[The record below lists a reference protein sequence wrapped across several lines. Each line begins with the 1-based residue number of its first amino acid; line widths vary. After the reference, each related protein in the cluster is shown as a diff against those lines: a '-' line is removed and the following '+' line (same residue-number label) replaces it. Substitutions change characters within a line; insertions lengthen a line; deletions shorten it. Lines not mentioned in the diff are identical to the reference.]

1 MDRPFLVGE
10 KIYLRPFDE
19 DDLEGDYVQWVNDRE
34 IIKHLASNAF
44 PKTRDELKNYVTQV
58 ANSPDYIFLAVMEK
72 STEKHVGNA
81 KLGPI
86 SWIDRRTHF
95 GRLMAKETWV
105 KGYGS
110 EVLRLMIQY
119 SFEILNLNRMVDF
132 AVSSNLASIRSNQK
146 AGMDVEGEIREWV
159 YRDGEYQSVTIVGLT
174 RKRYFE
180 KKAQGLI

>member
-81 KLGPI
+81 KLGPKVSII
-86 SWIDRRTHF
+86 SP
-95 GRLMAKETWV
+95 
-105 KGYGS
+105 
-110 EVLRLMIQY
+110 
-119 SFEILNLNRMVDF
+119 
-132 AVSSNLASIRSNQK
+132 
-146 AGMDVEGEIREWV
+146 
-159 YRDGEYQSVTIVGLT
+159 
-174 RKRYFE
+174 
-180 KKAQGLI
+180 